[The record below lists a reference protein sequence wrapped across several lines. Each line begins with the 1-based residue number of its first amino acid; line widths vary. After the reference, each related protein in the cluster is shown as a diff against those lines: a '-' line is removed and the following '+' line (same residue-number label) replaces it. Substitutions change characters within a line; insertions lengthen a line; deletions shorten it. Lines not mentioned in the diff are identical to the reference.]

1 MIFNEFIIPGS
12 TGKRPGT
19 DVGAS
24 VVSKRPKLE
33 SGAKKEEPG
42 VKKEENAGVAKKL
55 QKDIRRLTRKV
66 SWITRVQGTWYNGN
80 DYNMQNWNQVYRN
93 WA

>member
-66 SWITRVQGTWYNGN
+66 SWVTHCGKITSGISQSRAILFKT
-80 DYNMQNWNQVYRN
+80 RT
-93 WA
+93 